1 MVRILNFKD
10 GIISGNEMRSVLEIF
25 PQLES
30 RFRQRKQY
38 DEYYFDPIEVEVS
51 IEQMHLLSE
60 EFLVAVN
67 WESIT
72 LR

>member
-10 GIISGNEMRSVLEIF
+10 GIISGNNMRSLLEIF
-25 PQLES
+25 PQLKS
-30 RFRQRKQY
+30 RFRQRNQY
-38 DEYYFDPIEVEVS
+38 DKYYFDPIEVEVS
-51 IEQMHLLSE
+51 IEQIHLLSE